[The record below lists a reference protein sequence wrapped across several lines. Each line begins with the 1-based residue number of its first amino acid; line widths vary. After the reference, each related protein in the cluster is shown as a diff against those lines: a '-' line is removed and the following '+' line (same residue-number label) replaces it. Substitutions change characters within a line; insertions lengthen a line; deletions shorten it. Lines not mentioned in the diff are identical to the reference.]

1 MNYSMIRLILA
12 WVLRFAGIF
21 MLLPCLVAL
30 YYRESIGWYYL
41 ITALLVILVGF
52 LLGKKKVKSKVFYA
66 KEGFVTV
73 ALCWICISFVG
84 AIPFYVSGEIP
95 VFLDALFE
103 SVSGFST
110 TGASILTDI
119 EVLSRTTLFW
129 RSFTHWIG
137 GMGILIF
144 IMAIL
149 PLAGG
154 YNMHLMRAEAPGPS
168 VGKLLP
174 KVKRTAVM
182 LYTMYI
188 VLTLAEIVV
197 LLIAKVPVY
206 DALNLAFTTAG
217 TGGFAIYN
225 ASVAV
230 YSIAV
235 QNILTVFMLLFGV
248 NFNVYFILVIMH
260 KPLWALKNEEVR
272 YYLFFY
278 VLAVVFVG
286 LNIHNMFAATGEA
299 FHHSAFTV
307 ASIMTSTG
315 LCTVDYCQ
323 WPMFSQ
329 AILIILM
336 FIGACAGSTGG
347 GIKVTRIVLILKI
360 AKNEMSYLVHPRR
373 VRQIR
378 FDGRPIQKETERSVQ
393 AYVITYICIAVFS
406 FLILSLDQ
414 FDFATTFSAT
424 IASLNNT
431 GPGIGLIGP
440 TGNYA
445 IFSPLS
451 KVMLMFNMLAGR
463 LELFPLLMLFWPATW
478 RKWK

>member
-30 YYRESIGWYYL
+30 YYKEATGWYFL
-41 ITALLVILVGF
+41 FTAIVVILVGL

-73 ALCWICISFVG
+73 ALCWICISIVG
-84 AIPFYVSGEIP
+84 AIPFYLSGEIP
-95 VFLDALFE
+95 VLIDALFE

-119 EVLSRTTLFW
+119 EALSRTALFW

-137 GMGILIF
+137 GMGILVF

-154 YNMHLMRAEAPGPS
+154 YNMHLMRAEAPGPT
-168 VGKLLP
+168 VGKMLP
-174 KVKRTAVM
+174 KVKRTAIM
-182 LYTMYI
+182 LYTMYV
-188 VLTLAEIVV
+188 VLTIVEFV
-197 LLIAKVPVY
+197 ILLIAKVPVY

-217 TGGFAIYN
+217 TGGFGIYN

-230 YSIAV
+230 YSHAV

-248 NFNVYFILVIMH
+248 NFNVYFIFVIMH

-278 VLAVVFVG
+278 VAAVVLVG
-286 LNIHNMFAATGEA
+286 ANIYTLFASVGEA

-307 ASIMTSTG
+307 AAIMTSTG

-329 AILIILM
+329 AILMLLM

-347 GIKVTRIVLILKI
+347 GIKVARIVLILKI
-360 AKNEMSYLVHPRR
+360 AKNEMSYLIHPRR

-378 FDGRPIQKETERSVQ
+378 FDGRPLPKETERSVQ
-393 AYVITYICIAVFS
+393 AFTITYICIAVFS
-406 FLILSLDQ
+406 FLVLSLNQ
-414 FDFATTFSAT
+414 LDFATTFSAMVST
-424 IASLNNT
+424 LNNT

-440 TGNYA
+440 TGNYS

-451 KVMLMFNMLAGR
+451 KVILMFNMLAGR